1 MGTCLIYP
9 MRLRRRPWL
18 NRLPASAVTPPLRP
32 PLGASLVVRK
42 VVLKSQFERDWRK
55 WIVGTPREEEARG
68 VMERLA
74 EDRPL
79 APKHRDLPRKGPWGG
94 CRDCHVRGDLV
105 LIYSLSLGVVAF
117 HRIGSHSELFG

>member
-1 MGTCLIYP
+1 M
-9 MRLRRRPWL
+9 
-18 NRLPASAVTPPLRP
+18 
-32 PLGASLVVRK
+32 RK

-55 WIVGTPREEEARG
+55 WVAGTPVEEEARS
-68 VMERLA
+68 VMTCLA

-79 APKHRDLPRKGPWGG
+79 AAKNRDHPLKGPWAG

-105 LIYSLSLGVVAF
+105 VIYSLLPGLVVF